1 MALFEE
7 IVRDLIDDT
16 YDIFRRLYSMGM
28 EIHSEDPD
36 EPTRRWIQVIC
47 RQMQMTLNRQIIDC
61 LNALSSSS
69 NIPALN
75 IELRKYHRELTEF
88 LNDLRM
94 LTLYVIIY
102 QEKCI

>member
-16 YDIFRRLYSMGM
+16 YDNYYAIFRRLYNMGM
-28 EIHSEDPD
+28 EIHDANPD

-47 RQMQMTLNRQIIDC
+47 RQMRMTLNRQIIDC

-69 NIPALN
+69 NVPALN
-75 IELRKYHRELTEF
+75 IELRKYHRELTE
-88 LNDLRM
+88 LSNDLQM
-94 LTLYVIIY
+94 LSLYV
-102 QEKCI
+102 

>member
-7 IVRDLIDDT
+7 IVRDLIDAT
-16 YDIFRRLYSMGM
+16 YDNYYAIFRRLYSMSI
-28 EIHSEDPD
+28 EIYSEDPN

-47 RQMQMTLNRQIIDC
+47 RQMEMTLNRQIIDC

-69 NIPALN
+69 NVPALN
-75 IELRKYHRELTEF
+75 IELRKYHRELTEL

-94 LTLYVIIY
+94 LSLYV
-102 QEKCI
+102 

>member
-16 YDIFRRLYSMGM
+16 YDNYYAIFRRLYNMGM
-28 EIHSEDPD
+28 EIHDKNPD

-69 NIPALN
+69 DIPALN
-75 IELRKYHRELTEF
+75 IELRKYHRELTE
-88 LNDLRM
+88 LSNDLQM
-94 LTLYVIIY
+94 LSLYV
-102 QEKCI
+102 

>member
-16 YDIFRRLYSMGM
+16 YDNYNAIFRRLYSMGM
-28 EIHSEDPD
+28 AIQDADPD

-47 RQMQMTLNRQIIDC
+47 RQMQATLNRQIIDC

-69 NIPALN
+69 NMPALN
-75 IELRKYHRELTEF
+75 IELRRYYHELTEL

-94 LTLYVIIY
+94 LSLYV
-102 QEKCI
+102 

>member
-1 MALFEE
+1 MMALFEE

-16 YDIFRRLYSMGM
+16 YDNYYAIFRRLCSMGM
-28 EIHSEDPD
+28 EIHNQDPD

-47 RQMQMTLNRQIIDC
+47 RQMEMTLNRQIIDC

-69 NIPALN
+69 NMPALN
-75 IELRKYHRELTEF
+75 IELRRYHHELTEL

-94 LTLYVIIY
+94 LSLYV
-102 QEKCI
+102 

>member
-7 IVRDLIDDT
+7 IVRDLINDT
-16 YDIFRRLYSMGM
+16 YDNYYAIFRRLYNVSM

-47 RQMQMTLNRQIIDC
+47 RQMRATLNRQIMGC

-69 NIPALN
+69 NMPALN
-75 IELRKYHRELTEF
+75 LELRKYHRELTE
-88 LNDLRM
+88 LSNDLRM
-94 LTLYVIIY
+94 LSLYV
-102 QEKCI
+102 

>member
-16 YDIFRRLYSMGM
+16 YDNYYAIFRRLYGMSM
-28 EIHSEDPD
+28 EIHDRNPD

-69 NIPALN
+69 NVPALN
-75 IELRKYHRELTEF
+75 IELRKYHHELIE
-88 LNDLRM
+88 LLDDLRM
-94 LTLYVIIY
+94 LSLYV
-102 QEKCI
+102 

>member
-16 YDIFRRLYSMGM
+16 YDNYYAIFRRLYSMGM
-28 EIHSEDPD
+28 EIHDRNPD

-47 RQMQMTLNRQIIDC
+47 RQMQTTLNRQIIDC

-69 NIPALN
+69 NMPALN
-75 IELRKYHRELTEF
+75 LELRKYHRELTE
-88 LNDLRM
+88 LSNDLRM
-94 LTLYVIIY
+94 LSLYV
-102 QEKCI
+102 